1 MLSLEEEILRRKI
14 LNKILSSDAKER
26 LGRVK
31 LVRPELAIQVENYLV
46 QLYQAG
52 RIKNLITDEQIKEI
66 LKMVGRNKDFRIV
79 RR

>member
-66 LKMVGRNKDFRIV
+66 LKMVGRNKDFKIV

>member
-52 RIKNLITDEQIKEI
+52 RIKNLIIKFLI
-66 LKMVGRNKDFRIV
+66 KYLFNQLLKQFNL
-79 RR
+79 